1 MWDKLTVPQHGQWG
15 SQEESL
21 VLIFTRAKTRTKRVL
36 EHLFRAHS
44 SEVLEAVVDCWHDQ
58 VLVSMFVQIVSQ
70 GLTSCTGETGQRGD
84 LDGV

>member
-1 MWDKLTVPQHGQWG
+1 MWDKLNIPQDGRWG

-21 VLIFTRAKTRTKRVL
+21 VLIYGRAKTRTKRVL

-58 VLVSMFVQIVSQ
+58 VLVSV
-70 GLTSCTGETGQRGD
+70 E
-84 LDGV
+84 